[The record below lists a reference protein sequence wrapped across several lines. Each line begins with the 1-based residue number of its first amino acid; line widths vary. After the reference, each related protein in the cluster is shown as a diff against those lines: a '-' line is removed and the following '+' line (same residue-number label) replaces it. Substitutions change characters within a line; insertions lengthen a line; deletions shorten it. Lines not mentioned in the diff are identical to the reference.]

1 MAGPAVGTSNVGMVG
16 IGSAL
21 GEATNVI
28 QTTNISL
35 TSLCGGTGGAYTN
48 TFVNNDDSGPADT
61 FNRLGG
67 TNNPIQSTSID
78 NPDAVLL
85 NNIGTA
91 PFNMSHTFGGQH
103 ADIGGGG
110 GGPGR

>member
-1 MAGPAVGTSNVGMVG
+1 MAGPAVGTSNVGMRG

-21 GEATNVI
+21 GEATNVNE
-28 QTTNISL
+28 TTNLSL
-35 TSLCGGTGGAYTN
+35 ASLCGGTGGAYTN
-48 TFVNNDDSGPADT
+48 TFPNNDDSGPADT

-67 TNNPIQSTSID
+67 TNNPIQGTQID

-110 GGPGR
+110 GPGR

>member
-1 MAGPAVGTSNVGMVG
+1 MAGPAVGTSNVGMFA

-21 GEATNVI
+21 AEATGCTD
-28 QTTNISL
+28 TTNLSL
-35 TSLCGGTGGAYTN
+35 ASLCGGTDGSITN
-48 TFVNNDDSGPADT
+48 NFPSDDDSGPADT

-67 TNNPIQSTSID
+67 TNNPLLSTSTD
-78 NPDAVLL
+78 NPDAVYL

-91 PFNMSHTFGGQH
+91 PYNMSHTFGGQH
-103 ADIGGGG
+103 ADLSGG

>member
-1 MAGPAVGTSNVGMVG
+1 MAGPAVGTSNVGMRA

-21 GEATNVI
+21 GEATNVNE
-28 QTTNISL
+28 TTNLSL
-35 TSLCGGTGGAYTN
+35 ASLCGGTGGAYTN
-48 TFVNNDDSGPADT
+48 TFPNNDDSGPADT

-67 TNNPIQSTSID
+67 TNNPIQSTQID

-103 ADIGGGG
+103 ADLSGP

>member
-1 MAGPAVGTSNVGMVG
+1 MAGPAVGTSNVGLRA

-21 GEATNVI
+21 GEATGVQ
-28 QTTNISL
+28 QTTNLSL
-35 TSLCGGTGGAYTN
+35 TSICGGTGGAYSN
-48 TFVNNDDSGPADT
+48 TFPNNDDSGPADT

-103 ADIGGGG
+103 ADLGGG